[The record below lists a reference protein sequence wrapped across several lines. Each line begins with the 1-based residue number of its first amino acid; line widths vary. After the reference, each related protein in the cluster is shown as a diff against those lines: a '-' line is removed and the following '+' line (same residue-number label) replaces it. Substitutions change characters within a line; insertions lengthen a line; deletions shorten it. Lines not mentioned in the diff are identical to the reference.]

1 MKAYDGN
8 AKRTVIQ
15 RRGLQLGCSFRFVAI
30 RAKANYL
37 ICLQGWV
44 AEWLKAP
51 VLKTGRRA
59 SVSRV
64 RIPPHPPIQ
73 AITTCFCGILTC
85 LASPNL
91 TSTHNFAW
99 RSGPLSKM
107 ALPFEN
113 RGGKDYYINWS
124 RIAAMT
130 ARLAQP
136 RSPAHALHSLVPC
149 RREGRFCVT
158 SLSSTPVVRA
168 AACDVPASA
177 YAHGEQGHESG
188 RVSERRYGGHDRHHH
203 SRPANPD

>member
-1 MKAYDGN
+1 
-8 AKRTVIQ
+8 
-15 RRGLQLGCSFRFVAI
+15 
-30 RAKANYL
+30 
-37 ICLQGWV
+37 
-44 AEWLKAP
+44 
-51 VLKTGRRA
+51 
-59 SVSRV
+59 
-64 RIPPHPPIQ
+64 
-73 AITTCFCGILTC
+73 
-85 LASPNL
+85 
-91 TSTHNFAW
+91 
-99 RSGPLSKM
+99 M

-149 RREGRFCVT
+149 RREGRFCVK

-188 RVSERRYGGHDRHHH
+188 RVSERRYVDTTDTTILDLQTRIEKLDELLAEYRKTH
-203 SRPANPD
+203 